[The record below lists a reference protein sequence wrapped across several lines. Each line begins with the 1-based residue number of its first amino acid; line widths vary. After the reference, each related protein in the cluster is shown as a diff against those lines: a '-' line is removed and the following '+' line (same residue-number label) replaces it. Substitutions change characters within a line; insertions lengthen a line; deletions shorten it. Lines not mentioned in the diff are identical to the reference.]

1 MAEIHNEV
9 RLDIAKWDARQ
20 LEATINEYLVK
31 PFIVLNWGV
40 QKVYPRVCIRVPEP
54 EDLKLLVD
62 SLMPLIDRGMKV
74 SESAMQ
80 EKFGLAAPKPEET
93 TLQPLSAMQVQA
105 VQPLAMNRQQ
115 PQRLAINRIQQPSEQ
130 AIEQLTDEAMSDWVE
145 VGGEDFMNPL
155 IELAK
160 TATSFE
166 EFNAGLL
173 TLQETLGADTF
184 TPQLADYLFRMRGMG
199 DAQDA

>member
-1 MAEIHNEV
+1 MSCPH
-9 RLDIAKWDARQ
+9 LH
-20 LEATINEYLVK
+20 
-31 PFIVLNWGV
+31 P
-40 QKVYPRVCIRVPEP
+40 
-54 EDLKLLVD
+54 
-62 SLMPLIDRGMKV
+62 
-74 SESAMQ
+74 
-80 EKFGLAAPKPEET
+80 
-93 TLQPLSAMQVQA
+93 
-105 VQPLAMNRQQ
+105 QPLAAREPRRAATRARHLCRGRGGRGCRCHIAARPVVAHDAHPLRWHAGQEAAQPLALNRQH
-115 PQRLAINRIQQPSEQ
+115 PKRLAINRIQQPSEQ

>member
-1 MAEIHNEV
+1 MM
-9 RLDIAKWDARQ
+9 
-20 LEATINEYLVK
+20 
-31 PFIVLNWGV
+31 
-40 QKVYPRVCIRVPEP
+40 
-54 EDLKLLVD
+54 VD

-80 EKFGLAAPKPEET
+80 DKFGLAAPKPDEV

-115 PQRLAINRIQQPSEQ
+115 QRLAINRIQQPNEQ
-130 AIEQLTDEAMSDWVE
+130 AIDQLTEEAMSDWVE

-155 IELAK
+155 IELGK

-173 TLQETLGADTF
+173 ALQETLGAETF